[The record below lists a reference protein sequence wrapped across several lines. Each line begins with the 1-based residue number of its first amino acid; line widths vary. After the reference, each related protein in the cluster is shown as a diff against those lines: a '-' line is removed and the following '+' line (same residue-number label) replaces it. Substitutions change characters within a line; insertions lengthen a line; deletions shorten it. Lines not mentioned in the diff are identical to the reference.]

1 MKLPVPLN
9 VLATPEPWYADGL
22 DFTCSQ
28 CGNCCTGG
36 PGYVFLTREEI
47 RRVGDHLKLAPEQ
60 VVDKYCRKVGSRI
73 SLKEKRGRGGYDC
86 IFLEEIQA
94 TRRPEGAD
102 RDITYTKR
110 ICSIYSV
117 RPLQCR
123 TWPFWDGNLASRK
136 SWDAAAERC
145 PGMNTTGRRFSQE
158 QIESLRDANDWPEN
172 PPSSAK

>member
-1 MKLPVPLN
+1 MKSPVQLN
-9 VLATPEPWYADGL
+9 VISSPEAWYADGL

-28 CGNCCTGG
+28 CGNCCTGA
-36 PGYVFLTREEI
+36 PGYVYLNREEI
-47 RRVGDHLKLAPEQ
+47 RRLAEHLNLTPQ
-60 VVDKYCRKVGSRI
+60 QTIDQYCRKVGSRI

-102 RDITYTKR
+102 HDITYTKR
-110 ICSIYSV
+110 ICSIYNV

-123 TWPFWDGNLASRK
+123 TWPFWDGNLASK
-136 SWDAAAERC
+136 ENWNAAAQRC
-145 PGMNTTGRRFSQE
+145 PGMNTPGRRFDQK
-158 QIESLRDANDWPEN
+158 QIENYRDAKDWPEN